1 MHLVQDGRSREV
13 LYSPDYFSMPAD
25 SIARKLPADSGFAG
39 FRFHEARTRDDWG
52 TQDWLAFLG
61 ASYFRAIG
69 DLGQYGLSARG
80 IAIDVAAPQP
90 EEFPDFIG
98 FWIESAPSPDMPC
111 IVHALLDGPSL
122 SGAYR
127 FEIRRTTG
135 VVMDIDARLFLRKD
149 VHRFGISPLTSM
161 FWYGEYDRPRM
172 IDWRPE
178 IHDSDGL
185 ALWNGGGARIWRPLN
200 NPQRV
205 MASSFGGNRRPET
218 RRDGKEGVR
227 EVSIG

>member
-1 MHLVQDGRSREV
+1 MYRGHPRSTRTDT
-13 LYSPDYFSMPAD
+13 LFPYTT
-25 SIARKLPADSGFAG
+25 L
-39 FRFHEARTRDDWG
+39 FRS
-52 TQDWLAFLG
+52 
-61 ASYFRAIG
+61 SYCRAIG

-135 VVMDIDARLFLRKD
+135 GVLGSRV
-149 VHRFGISPLTSM
+149 
-161 FWYGEYDRPRM
+161 E
-172 IDWRPE
+172 WR
-178 IHDSDGL
+178 
-185 ALWNGGGARIWRPLN
+185 
-200 NPQRV
+200 RV
-205 MASSFGGNRRPET
+205 GKESSWHGRT
-218 RRDGKEGVR
+218 RRCP
-227 EVSIG
+227 